1 MKTKLFILMLALVAS
16 VGTCQASIVTGTCGK
31 NLTWAFNNKTGV
43 LTIEGKGDMDFGN
56 YSSPWK
62 YSKDITSVIL
72 PDGLT
77 SIASSAFYGC
87 ENLTSITIPSSVK
100 TIDRY
105 AFAACKS
112 LTSIVIPNS
121 VKGIWTEAF
130 MRCTGLTSVTL
141 PNGLDC
147 IANGVFSGCVRLRSI
162 TIPNAV
168 TKIEDW
174 AFDGCSSLTSI
185 VIPKNVTELCPT
197 AFHKCNI
204 ISFTIYATTPPVLK
218 CEINLGGLEQD
229 KCTLYVPASAIE
241 TYSNSYYWEDF
252 KAIKAIK

>member
-62 YSKDITSVIL
+62 YREDITSVIL

-77 SIASSAFYGC
+77 RIDAAAFYGC
-87 ENLTSITIPSSVK
+87 KNLTSITIPSSVK
-100 TIDRY
+100 LIKEL
-105 AFAACKS
+105 AFCKCIS

-121 VKGIWTEAF
+121 VTGIGNEAF
-130 MRCTGLTSVTL
+130 YGCTGLTSVTL
-141 PNGLDC
+141 PNGLDV
-147 IANGVFSGCVRLRSI
+147 IAFRAFSGCVRLRSI
-162 TIPNAV
+162 TIPNSV
-168 TKIEDW
+168 TEIKDE
-174 AFDGCSSLTSI
+174 AFASCRSLTSI
-185 VIPKNVTELCPT
+185 VIPKNVTVLWPS
-197 AFHKCNI
+197 AFEKCNI
-204 ISFTIYATTPPVLK
+204 TSFTIYAITPPSLK
-218 CEINLGGLEQD
+218 YEGYSLDRD